1 MKANKFNIIKKKKR
15 GGKWVYK
22 TAEHKH
28 FEKLM

>member
-1 MKANKFNIIKKKKR
+1 MKANKFNIIKKK